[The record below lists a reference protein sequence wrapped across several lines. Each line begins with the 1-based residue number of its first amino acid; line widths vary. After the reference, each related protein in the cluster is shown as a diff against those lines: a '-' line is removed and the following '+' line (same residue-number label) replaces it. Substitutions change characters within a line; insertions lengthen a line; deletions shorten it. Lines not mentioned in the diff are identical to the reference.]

1 MSGLKKN
8 QGNVSFLQ
16 IKRGFITMRVAEK
29 TDTSVEYKIAKG
41 PNEGMIVHEEHFDEL
56 EGLVLDIYS
65 STHDQY
71 GTTWG
76 ILVKDEEGAM
86 YTLKFSQKSPYFTGF
101 FTRLENCDLSRPVS
115 FRTWVIKQENGT
127 EKYYGTIMQA
137 GEKIAPKYTKDEP
150 NGMPELKKVFFDG
163 KDQWDSYDRDQFL
176 IEIVSR
182 LQPELSQNT
191 AQARFASLNSAQA
204 EPNQAKETQDAEQEH
219 YQESDEDIPF

>member
-1 MSGLKKN
+1 
-8 QGNVSFLQ
+8 
-16 IKRGFITMRVAEK
+16 MRVAEK

-76 ILVKDEEGAM
+76 ILVKDKDGAM

-115 FRTWVIKQENGT
+115 FRTWAIKQENGK
-127 EKYYGTIMQA
+127 EKYYGTIMQD
-137 GEKIAPKYTKDEP
+137 GDKIASKYTKDNP

-163 KDQWDSYDRDQFL
+163 KDQWDSFDRDQFL
-176 IEIVSR
+176 IAIVGR
-182 LQPELSQNT
+182 LQPELSQN
-191 AQARFASLNSAQA
+191 AGHALRAQA
-204 EPNQAKETQDAEQEH
+204 EQTQTEEKENAEEEH
-219 YQESDEDIPF
+219 YEESDGDVPF

>member
-41 PNEGMIVHEEHFDEL
+41 PNEGMIVHEEQYDEL
-56 EGLVLDIYS
+56 EGLILDIYS

-76 ILVKDEEGAM
+76 ILIKDEDGAM
-86 YTLKFSQKSPYFTGF
+86 YTLKFAQKSPYFTGF

-115 FRTWVIKQENGT
+115 FRTWVIKKEGGQ
-127 EKYYGTIMQA
+127 EKYYGTLMQDE
-137 GEKIAPKYTKDEP
+137 EKIASKYTRENP

-163 KDQWDSYDRDQFL
+163 KDQWDSFDRDQFL
-176 IEIVSR
+176 ISIVNR
-182 LQPELSQNT
+182 LQPELSQNAGHALRT
-191 AQARFASLNSAQA
+191 QAQAN
-204 EPNQAKETQDAEQEH
+204 ETEQNQDAEEEH